1 MDQGRWALLSVV
13 GMFGPSVETGG
24 DTAQFRLAIDL
35 AEGGIEV
42 VHLVWTDDHG
52 PQKLYDII
60 LFSCKKP
67 DTAAASLR
75 PGIGKDQ
82 HGGDSAAKPRPFLVG
97 C

>member
-1 MDQGRWALLSVV
+1 MDKGLWALLSVV

-24 DTAQFRLAIDL
+24 DTEQFRLAIDL

-52 PQKLYDII
+52 PQKLDDII
-60 LFSCKKP
+60 LFSCEKP
-67 DTAAASLR
+67 DTAAASLGS
-75 PGIGKDQ
+75 GIGKDQ
-82 HGGDSAAKPRPFLVG
+82 HGGDGAAKAMPILVR